1 MKPDLHLGRYLHHAL
16 RQCAPSSAVAR
27 RLLAATAVLAVTWL
41 PSAAARAA
49 TNVLANPGFETGT
62 FAGWTGYGNHAVEST
77 NNTYYNGGLAGGSNV
92 LTHSGIYVGKTWGQ
106 FTGLANY
113 NGFYQDAVA
122 ASGSVWSAAG
132 WALTHHQDLI
142 SGGNTCWIEVT
153 FRDATDTV
161 LALYRS
167 ANIDASS
174 TPDTWIYLPVTNQLD
189 PSAFVITNTVTSFT
203 APAATAK
210 ARYQIVFAQPAGYDG
225 GSVYFDD
232 LDLEKIAASDPDISA
247 GPTNLTR
254 VVGQTATFTVVA
266 TGGTTLSYQWQKN
279 GTNLVNGGNVSGAT
293 SAALTVSN
301 LALADTGGYSV
312 EVSDAAGSLTS
323 TPATLTV
330 VTVAEASNVLGN
342 PGFETG
348 VDYPWVRFNGGGL
361 HTTNDFYFGSGTPVS
376 VHGGLWVSQT
386 YGSAEWN
393 GLYQDVAAGP
403 GAIFTAD
410 AWFLTAAEDPIS
422 GTNTAWLEVQFQD
435 AGGNMLALYKSA
447 VIDTNTPTSVWMN
460 LAATNL
466 IAIWSDYSVAGNAK
480 YLVAPAGTAKVRY
493 QVTFHALGG
502 GGSVWYDD
510 MHLMRKIPVALTA
523 ALSGGQAQLS
533 FATQIGVNYQVVY
546 KTNLTDTAWLPLTA
560 VTGDGTVKT
569 VADPTAGTQR
579 FYRVLTL

>member
-1 MKPDLHLGRYLHHAL
+1 MKPDLHLGRYLHRAL
-16 RQCAPSSAVAR
+16 RPCAPSATVTR
-27 RLLAATAVLAVTWL
+27 RLLAATAALAITWL
-41 PSAAARAA
+41 PIEAARAA

-62 FAGWTGYGNHAVEST
+62 FAGWTGYGNRAVEST

-153 FRDATDTV
+153 FRDATDAV

-232 LDLEKIAASDPDISA
+232 LDLEKIAASDPDITA

-254 VVGQTATFTVVA
+254 VMGQTATFTVVA
-266 TGGTTLSYQWQKN
+266 TGGTTLSYQWQKD
-279 GTNLVNGGNVSGAT
+279 GTNLVNGANVFGVT
-293 SAALTVSN
+293 SATLTVSN
-301 LALADTGGYSV
+301 LALADAGGYSV

-361 HTTNDFYFGSGTPVS
+361 HTTNDFYFGSATPVS

-393 GLYQDVAAGP
+393 GLYQDVAAEP
-403 GAIFTAD
+403 GSIFTAD
-410 AWFLTAAEDPIS
+410 GWFLTAAEDPIS
-422 GTNTAWLEVQFQD
+422 GTNTAWLEVQFLD
-435 AGGNMLALYKSA
+435 AGGNMLTLYKSA

-510 MHLMRKIPVALTA
+510 MHLMRKIPATLMVSISA
-523 ALSGGQAQLS
+523 AAAHLS
-533 FATQIGVNYQVVY
+533 FATQIGVDYQVVY
-546 KTNLTDTAWLPLTA
+546 KTNLNDSAWLPLTA

-569 VADPTAGTQR
+569 VADPAAGAQR